1 MAKQQGKPVNPIDEE
16 IKSEMTKSSPVP
28 PVEES
33 KSMETFEQE
42 IDVKYDGNDPNPFA
56 DPSEPVDVI
65 PLPERE
71 IILPKRYFVSEC
83 LYRPTNVERGEYDF
97 SEFLI
102 DMETIQSIEK
112 IFPERLLDFGVGEK
126 EAELNNMMDGC
137 IIYASAFAEE
147 MIVLDYSFEELIQNL
162 IEYRGNET
170 SK

>member
-1 MAKQQGKPVNPIDEE
+1 MANPRKKPVNPIDAE
-16 IKSEMTKSSPVP
+16 IMDEM
-28 PVEES
+28 S
-33 KSMETFEQE
+33 KPTPEIEIGDSFEQPAPE
-42 IDVKYDGNDPNPFA
+42 ETDASNPFQPEA
-56 DPSEPVDVI
+56 EDVI

-83 LYRPTNVERGEYDF
+83 IYRPTNPERGEYDF

-112 IFPERLLDFGVGEK
+112 IFPERLIDFGIGEK
-126 EAELNNMMDGC
+126 EADQNNLMDGC

-147 MIVLDYSFEELIQNL
+147 MIILDYTFEELIQNL
-162 IEYRGNET
+162 IEYRGNEA